1 MRSVCVF
8 CGSKPGGRAEYA
20 ASAERLAEE
29 LVERGIGLVYGGSR
43 MGLMGTIASAVLRRR
58 GEVVGVIPR
67 VLMRKE
73 AVHPELTDLHVVSSM
88 HERKAKMAELSDG
101 FISLP
106 GGLGTWEE
114 TLEILTWLQ
123 LGIHDKPCG
132 LLNVEGYFDPI
143 IKLFAHG
150 REEGFLRGEPESLLL
165 VDTSPPKLIDRME
178 ARESVND
185 TEQWLSLKQA

>member
-1 MRSVCVF
+1 MRSICVF
-8 CGSKPGGRAEYA
+8 CGSKPGSRAGYA
-20 ASAERLAEE
+20 AAAERLADE
-29 LVERGIGLVYGGSR
+29 LVRRDARLVYGGSK
-43 MGLMGTIASAVLRRR
+43 MGLMGTIATAVLQRR

-67 VLMRKE
+67 LLMKTE
-73 AVHPELTDLHVVSSM
+73 VVHPELSELHVVSSM

-101 FISLP
+101 FVSLP

-143 IKLFAHG
+143 IQLFAHG

-165 VDTSPPKLIDRME
+165 VETDPTVLLDRME
-178 ARESVND
+178 AREP
-185 TEQWLSLKQA
+185 TEHTSSWMSLQQA